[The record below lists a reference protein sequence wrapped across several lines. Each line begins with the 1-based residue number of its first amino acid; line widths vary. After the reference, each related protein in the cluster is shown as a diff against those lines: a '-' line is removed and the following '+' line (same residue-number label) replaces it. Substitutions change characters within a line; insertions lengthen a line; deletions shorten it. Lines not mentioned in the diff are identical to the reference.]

1 MELHVAILLGAAVMM
16 SGTADAGVAAN
27 RAFLMLSN
35 HSVEFIDGVPALRR
49 CGHRWDAKEQRA
61 VEVVDGVE
69 FLDDQKFWKMIK
81 ENDAAKSARSDVRVE
96 RDGRL
101 FYRGKP
107 VELGLGVGLLDSV
120 LRWQGWIVAVGT
132 AADKTRST
140 IKGPIWYLFWF
151 GESSLKGSYR
161 EVSQASA
168 PPLRIYSK

>member
-1 MELHVAILLGAAVMM
+1 MM
-16 SGTADAGVAAN
+16 MAGTPADAGVEAN

-49 CGHRWDAKEQRA
+49 CEHRWDAKEQRTI
-61 VEVVDGVE
+61 EIVDGVE
-69 FLDDQKFWKMIK
+69 FLDDQQFWKMIK
-81 ENDAAKSARSDVRVE
+81 ENDAAKSARKDVRVE

-101 FYRGKP
+101 FYLGKP
-107 VELGLGVGLLDSV
+107 VELGLGVGRLDSV
-120 LRWQGWIVAVGT
+120 LRWHYWIVAVGT

-151 GESSLKGSYR
+151 GQKSLNGSYR
-161 EVSQASA
+161 QVSDVGA